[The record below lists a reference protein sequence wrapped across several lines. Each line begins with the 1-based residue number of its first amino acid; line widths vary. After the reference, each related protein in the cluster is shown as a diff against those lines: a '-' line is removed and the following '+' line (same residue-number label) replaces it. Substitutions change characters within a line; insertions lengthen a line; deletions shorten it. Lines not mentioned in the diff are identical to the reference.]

1 MTSVLD
7 SLPIVILYPHSRCNC
22 RCQMCD
28 IWKTDQRQEIS
39 REQLERWLPDF
50 ERLGVRWVVLSG
62 GEPLMHS
69 DLFGLCALLRR
80 RGIRITLLTSGLLL
94 ERFAQKVV
102 TWVDDVI
109 VSIDGPPDVHD
120 RIRGTPGGFARISH
134 GVQAIRSLMPV
145 SARTTVQRDNH
156 AYLTGTARAVRELR
170 MRSISFLAADLASD
184 AFNRPDHW
192 DAARQSEIALTT
204 DQILVLERELDA
216 VKQEFG
222 DFVLESP
229 EKLRRIAQ
237 HFRAHLGQCEPVA
250 PVCNAPWLST
260 VVESDGTMR
269 PCFFHQPLGRIAN
282 GDFISVLNGP
292 QAAAFRSS
300 LDVAGNPIC
309 RRCVCSLR
317 AANLA

>member
-1 MTSVLD
+1 MNPVLD

-28 IWKTDQRQEIS
+28 IWKTGTRQEITA
-39 REQLERWLPDF
+39 EQLERWLPDF
-50 ERLGVRWVVLSG
+50 EKLGVRWVVLSG

-69 DLFGLCALLRR
+69 DLFALCALLRR

-109 VSIDGPPDVHD
+109 VSIDGPSELHD
-120 RIRGTPGGFARISH
+120 RIRGTPGGFAKISH

-145 SARTTVQRDNH
+145 SARTTVQRENH
-156 AYLTGTARAVRELR
+156 ARLVETAQAARDLKL
-170 MRSISFLAADLASD
+170 RSISFLAADVTSD

-192 DAARQSEIALTT
+192 DTTRQSEIALSAE
-204 DQILVLERELDA
+204 QIPVLELELN
-216 VKQEFG
+216 KLKEEFG
-222 DFVLESP
+222 SFVLESP
-229 EKLRRIAQ
+229 EKLRRIAD
-237 HFRAHLGQCEPVA
+237 HFRAHLGECEPVA
-250 PVCNAPWLST
+250 PVCNAPWLSA

-269 PCFFHQPLGRIAN
+269 PCFFHQSIGRIGN
-282 GDFISVLNGP
+282 GEFLAVLNSP

-300 LDVAGNPIC
+300 LDIAANPVC

-317 AANLA
+317 SAG

>member
-1 MTSVLD
+1 MNPVLD

-28 IWKTDQRQEIS
+28 IWKTGTRQEITA
-39 REQLERWLPDF
+39 EQLERWLPDF
-50 ERLGVRWVVLSG
+50 EKLGVRWVVLSG

-69 DLFGLCALLRR
+69 DLFALCALLRR

-109 VSIDGPPDVHD
+109 VSIDGPSELHD
-120 RIRGTPGGFARISH
+120 RIRGTPGGFAKISH

-145 SARTTVQRDNH
+145 SARTTVQRENH
-156 AYLTGTARAVRELR
+156 ARLVETAQAARDLKL
-170 MRSISFLAADLASD
+170 RSISFLAADLTSG

-192 DAARQSEIALTT
+192 DTARQNEIALTA
-204 DQILVLERELDA
+204 DQIPALEHELKT

-222 DFVLESP
+222 DFVLESS
-229 EKLRRIAQ
+229 EKLRRIAD
-237 HFRAHLGQCEPVA
+237 HFRAHLGECEPVA
-250 PVCNAPWLST
+250 PVCNAPWLSA

-269 PCFFHQPLGRIAN
+269 PCFFHQSIGRIGN
-282 GDFISVLNGP
+282 GEFLAVLNSP

-300 LDVAGNPIC
+300 LDIAANPVC

-317 AANLA
+317 SAG